1 MDEDKADSEEF
12 ESLSDDKV
20 KELNEEFV
28 RIFKH
33 FLDSISGEPIYGYL
47 LIPTK
52 DGIVIFSPPKSK
64 EVLESVLNSLVE
76 NGCELRIID
85 KLIH

>member
-52 DGIVIFSPPKSK
+52 DGNF
-64 EVLESVLNSLVE
+64 
-76 NGCELRIID
+76 
-85 KLIH
+85 